1 MTWASQPN
9 CEGGRK
15 GTPLLY
21 TKKRPG
27 RLVYSRDGACPVL
40 VPCPRPRPYILL
52 SSDVAVTGIRSEE
65 IKAQKIHK
73 PLQIAIV
80 T

>member
-1 MTWASQPN
+1 MI
-9 CEGGRK
+9 C
-15 GTPLLY
+15 
-21 TKKRPG
+21 
-27 RLVYSRDGACPVL
+27 RDGACPVPTDHPSSPSL
-40 VPCPRPRPYILL
+40 SARLILIRSPNPYILF